1 MMNAIKVFE
10 PPLCCNTGVCGTDV
24 DQTLVDFAADVA
36 WLKERGG
43 AVTRANLASDP
54 AAFAEEEAAK
64 EFMRVA
70 GIDGLPLV
78 VVGGTTVLTGRYPD
92 RSELA
97 RFAGV
102 DEHPD
107 LGLTAVTAG
116 ESGCCGGGGCCS

>member
-1 MMNAIKVFE
+1 MNMIKVFE

-24 DQTLVDFAADVA
+24 DQELVDFAADVA

-43 AVTRANLASDP
+43 AVSRANLASDP
-54 AAFAEEEAAK
+54 AAFAANATAR

-78 VVGGTTVLTGRYPD
+78 VVEGTTVLTGRYPD

-102 DEHPD
+102 EERRD
-107 LGLTAVTAG
+107 LGLTSAG
-116 ESGCCGGGGCCS
+116 SSAGGCCGGSGCC